1 MHGRAAGRPGS
12 AVRPHLSGCLCPG
25 KGLGVG
31 LGGGTW
37 QHLLA
42 AGAGRGQ
49 ESDRSWILLSAEAS
63 RAGIQGLR
71 VCLSATLGE
80 GGVKRRVGRRWAWCS
95 GHVAQCCHLSSASS
109 MDVSTANLS
118 ESNAS
123 SYTPNRRRPHFCS
136 RRGHSQRNI
145 GNLSIDTLEPRTL
158 ALHTAHAVGSR
169 PSARRMAA
177 HACFCVFQLSG
188 PLEAGD
194 PPGLL
199 KQSRRGAYKRMEHSG
214 RYPGI
219 HEVQCC

>member
-123 SYTPNRRRPHFCS
+123 SYTPNRRRPHLKGWSIAAGILESTKCNAVEETQSSGFSDAQRVGAAGQGRSSAGVIPKLLERC
-136 RRGHSQRNI
+136 RLMGSQCFW
-145 GNLSIDTLEPRTL
+145 GNKNRDSYDTCHRESGSTTRTAPREPIY
-158 ALHTAHAVGSR
+158 H
-169 PSARRMAA
+169 P
-177 HACFCVFQLSG
+177 
-188 PLEAGD
+188 
-194 PPGLL
+194 
-199 KQSRRGAYKRMEHSG
+199 
-214 RYPGI
+214 
-219 HEVQCC
+219 